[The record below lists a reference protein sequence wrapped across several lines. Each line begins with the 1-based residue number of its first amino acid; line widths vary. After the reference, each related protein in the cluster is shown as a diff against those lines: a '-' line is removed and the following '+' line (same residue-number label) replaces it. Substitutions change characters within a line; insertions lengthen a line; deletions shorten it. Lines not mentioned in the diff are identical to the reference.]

1 MGIIDFFKKLV
12 GGSKEEPID
21 DSQLA
26 SLNLDDLSFLV
37 PKDTQSETSERSRPK
52 SITFRVGNSNGYFFY
67 ALSEKIRSG
76 NDVYAKIE
84 ACEESYNLLHQFVKD
99 SLKDCKELPPTIY
112 CRDRGPTL
120 YAMTGQWDKAVEAVQ
135 ICIAARAYQPRK
147 SGSEALSNIMQMCD
161 IGKRIVSYVS
171 DHPGCLQKD
180 IYKVLEI
187 SPEEKN
193 LAKYFL
199 RYNVVLRKE
208 PYNKTNR
215 LFLK

>member
-12 GGSKEEPID
+12 GGSCGESTDNSSVTLK
-21 DSQLA
+21 
-26 SLNLDDLSFLV
+26 LDDLLSLAQ
-37 PKDTQSETSERSRPK
+37 KSTISEVSEDLRPK
-52 SITFRVGNSNGYFFY
+52 SIISRVGNSNDYFFY
-67 ALSEKIRSG
+67 IWSDKIRYGS
-76 NDVYAKIE
+76 DIYAKIE
-84 ACEESYNLLHQFVKD
+84 ACEESYKLLPQFVKD
-99 SLKDCKELPPTIY
+99 SLKDYKELPPTIY

-120 YAMTGQWDKAVEAVQ
+120 YAMTGQWDKAIDSVQ
-135 ICIAARAYQPRK
+135 FCISVHAYQTK
-147 SGSEALSNIMQMCD
+147 EKESEALSNILQMCD

-180 IYKVLEI
+180 IYKTVEI

-193 LAKYFL
+193 SAKYFL